1 MEVVFNLDS
10 EKLSLLIA
18 RLSLEKK
25 AENVIIM
32 DLKEITP
39 ITDYFVICSGDS
51 DIQVKAICDYI
62 IEELEKE
69 NIQIWH
75 VEGHQALNW
84 VLLDLVDVI
93 IHIFRPEVRDF
104 YALEKLWGDAKIT
117 KLEDQW

>member
-1 MEVVFNLDS
+1 MEVFFNLDS

-25 AENVIIM
+25 AEDVIIM
-32 DLKEITP
+32 ELKEITS

-51 DIQVKAICDYI
+51 DIQVKAICDHI

-84 VLLDLVDVI
+84 ILLDLVDVV
-93 IHIFRPEVRDF
+93 IHIFRPEVREF

-117 KLEDQW
+117 KVGDQW